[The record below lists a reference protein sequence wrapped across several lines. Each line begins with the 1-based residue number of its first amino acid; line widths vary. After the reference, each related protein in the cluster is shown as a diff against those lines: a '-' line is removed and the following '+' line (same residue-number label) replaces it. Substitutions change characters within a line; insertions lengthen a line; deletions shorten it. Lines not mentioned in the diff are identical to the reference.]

1 MTFTRPKA
9 SMLAAWVVAAAC
21 LLAAAALPAQP
32 APADGGATKRQR
44 IGLVLSGGGA
54 RGISHIGVLKVL
66 EDMRV
71 PVDAIA
77 ATSMGSI
84 VGGMYASG
92 MDANQLE
99 TEVKEV
105 DWSRM
110 FSDSPPRADLS
121 VREKDYQSR
130 YPLPLE
136 IGFNEQGFS
145 LFKGALSGANLELW
159 LHQRLLDF
167 DAMRSF
173 DLLPVPFRAIATDMV
188 DGRQVVFDRGD
199 LFKAIRAS
207 MSIPGVFAPAEVDGR
222 ILGDGGLVN
231 NLPVDVVREMDV
243 DVVIAVNIGTP
254 LMTRSQLSSVLGFTA
269 QTLNILTEQNVRA
282 SLELLRPTDILVAPD
297 LGTTTSFDFTAS
309 SALIAAGEK
318 AMRAESA
325 RLAPLALSALD
336 YAAWQASRRLAPTRE
351 RWPIDRVVVEGT
363 KLVNPAAIEAV
374 VSIDRGKALD
384 VRRLD
389 EQIGELNA
397 SGDFE
402 RIDYALRE
410 TPQGRELVIDVGEK
424 SWGPNYLRFGLALES
439 DLEGDSSFN
448 LVVGHKRTWLN
459 RWGAEWINEFSV
471 GRTRAWSTE
480 FYQPIGLRPGPFVS
494 VYGQL
499 KAEPFDF
506 YFEDRRVAEYDVDT
520 RLAGVDLGWAFGRYA
535 EVRLGM
541 RYEDLRARP
550 STSTPDF
557 QPTTDED
564 GGFAL
569 RVRYD
574 RMDDPYFP
582 RVGGRFGAEAFG
594 SIPDLSGGD
603 RVTRGRFDGDYAIP
617 LGSSGTLQLGARLA
631 ASDRD
636 SVEFTDGFQLGGF
649 GELSGL
655 RTNQLLG
662 NYLVRMRAIYFHR
675 MGKLPVFGRA
685 WFLGGSAEIGN
696 NWSERSD
703 VSASDLITAGSL
715 FVAADTWLGPF
726 YFAWGRTST
735 GQNAWYIYL
744 GRP

>member
-1 MTFTRPKA
+1 M
-9 SMLAAWVVAAAC
+9 
-21 LLAAAALPAQP
+21 
-32 APADGGATKRQR
+32 
-44 IGLVLSGGGA
+44 LSGGGA
-54 RGISHIGVLKVL
+54 RGLSHIGVLKVL
-66 EDMRV
+66 EEMRV

-99 TEVKEV
+99 IEVREV

-130 YPLPLE
+130 YPMPLE
-136 IGFNEQGFS
+136 IGVNEQGVS

-159 LHQRLLDF
+159 LHQRLIDF

-173 DLLPVPFRAIATDMV
+173 DSLPVPFRAIATDMV
-188 DGRQVVFDRGD
+188 DGRQVIFDRGD

-254 LMTRSQLSSVLGFTA
+254 LMTRSQLSSVIGFTA

-297 LGTTTSFDFTAS
+297 LGATTSFDFSAS
-309 SALIAAGEK
+309 AALIAAGEK
-318 AMRAESA
+318 AMRADAA

-336 YAAWQASRRLAPTRE
+336 YAAWQAARRRAPTRE

-363 KLVNPAAIEAV
+363 KLVNPAAVEAIV
-374 VSIDRGKALD
+374 GIDAGKPLD
-384 VRRLD
+384 VKRL
-389 EQIGELNA
+389 EGEIGQLNA
-397 SGDFE
+397 TGDYE

-410 TPQGRELVIDVGEK
+410 TPIGRELVIDVDEK

-439 DLEGDSSFN
+439 DMEGDSSFN

-459 RWGAEWINEFSV
+459 RWGAEWLNEISV

-480 FYQPIGLRPGPFVS
+480 FYQPIGVRPGPFVS
-494 VYGQL
+494 FYGQL
-499 KAEPFDF
+499 KAEPWYIYFDN
-506 YFEDRRVAEYDVDT
+506 ERVAEYDVDT
-520 RLAGVDLGWAFGRYA
+520 RLAGADVGYAFGRYA
-535 EVRLGM
+535 EVRLGL
-541 RYEDLRARP
+541 RYEYLSARP
-550 STSTPDF
+550 TTASPLF
-557 QPTTDED
+557 LPATDED
-564 GGFAL
+564 GGFSL

-582 RVGGRFGAEAFG
+582 RTGGRFGAEAF
-594 SIPDLSGGD
+594 SAIPSWSENEH
-603 RVTRGRFDGDYAIP
+603 VTRGRFDGDYAIP
-617 LGSSGTLQLGARLA
+617 LGASSTLQLGARVA

-636 SVEFTDGFQLGGF
+636 GIEFTEGYQLGGF

-655 RTNQLLG
+655 RTNQLIG
-662 NYLVRMRAIYFHR
+662 NYLVRMRALYFHR
-675 MGKLPVFGRA
+675 MGRVPVVGRA
-685 WFLGGSAEIGN
+685 WYFGASAEIGN
-696 NWSERSD
+696 VWANRSD
-703 VSASDLITAGSL
+703 VSGSDLITAGSL

-726 YFAWGRTST
+726 YVAWGRTST
-735 GQNAWYIYL
+735 GQDAWYIYL